1 MVTIAQVMGLVDCM
15 ELITVVVLGADY
27 SVDLVSILLARF
39 TKQRH
44 TWSDK
49 LIVTK
54 VRIPII
60 RLIKFS
66 VYLESKSQTEG
77 LNYSPE

>member
-1 MVTIAQVMGLVDCM
+1 MIAIAQVRGLVECV
-15 ELITVVVLGADY
+15 ELITVVVLGANY

-44 TWSDK
+44 TRSNK

-54 VRIPII
+54 VRTTIM
-60 RLIKFS
+60 RLIKIS
-66 VYLESKSQTEG
+66 VYFESKRHTEG